1 MIKTRKAALQ
11 LEEHNAMHMFMCEEI
26 HKISSCTWSKYIG
39 FSLRFY
45 ISPGADTLFANL
57 N

>member
-11 LEEHNAMHMFMCEEI
+11 LEEHNAMHMFMWEEI